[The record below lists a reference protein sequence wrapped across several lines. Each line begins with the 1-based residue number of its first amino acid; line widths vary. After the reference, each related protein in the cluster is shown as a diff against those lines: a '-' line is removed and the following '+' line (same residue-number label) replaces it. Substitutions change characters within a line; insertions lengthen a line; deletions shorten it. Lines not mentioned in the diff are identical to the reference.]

1 MTSSHQVAIPPGPKA
16 IAYLERDPAAFS
28 PCYGRPYPF
37 VMGDVPVKR
46 LMIGVELVKDKGSK
60 ERAETLRETLLLR
73 AFERGLL
80 LLGCGP
86 STVRFMPA
94 LNVPRE
100 LVDEALIVFECAL
113 ADLEEEMGLRLGA

>member
-1 MTSSHQVAIPPGPKA
+1 
-16 IAYLERDPAAFS
+16 
-28 PCYGRPYPF
+28 
-37 VMGDVPVKR
+37 MGDVRGKW

-60 ERAETLRETLLLR
+60 ERAGTLCETLLLR

-100 LVDEALIVFECAL
+100 FVDEALVVFERAL
-113 ADLEEEMGLRLGA
+113 ADLEEEMGLRPGA